1 MMARVGRLTV
11 GNALLLCCLLMLT
24 GANDP
29 PARPGAVLDEARQ
42 AGRSAASLPAATGD
56 YFHDMDGGIALT
68 KDSATGLDPVLGR
81 NTWLVWSGGDDRF
94 WDKMTALYVRRVR
107 STEDRRVRSEQADR
121 PRSALEGAWSDQ

>member
-81 NTWLVWSGGDDRF
+81 NMWLVWSGGNDRF
-94 WDKMTALYVRRVR
+94 WDGMTRYTFGAFDLLKIVAYDPN
-107 STEDRRVRSEQADR
+107 TADR
-121 PRSALEGAWSDQ
+121 PRSALDMSSV